1 MLILSVKQINVS
13 YLQELFI
20 YSFEQGMKNQST
32 NSDVPTHIY
41 DRTFINF
48 ELFLLGVELSA
59 DTFESIWES
68 IWELNDEVKSD
79 ISSSFSGSRP
89 WKQSK
94 MQDFNILKF
103 KLCLVDTLLFKFWT
117 WRRISCLLK
126 KNHSQHKKILSHQ
139 LLKAAFMKVGA
150 YYRKLKKYNIFLY
163 YQFYLFKQNG
173 CGEIKMKLERLA
185 TM

>member
-59 DTFESIWES
+59 DTFESI
-68 IWELNDEVKSD
+68 
-79 ISSSFSGSRP
+79 
-89 WKQSK
+89 
-94 MQDFNILKF
+94 
-103 KLCLVDTLLFKFWT
+103 
-117 WRRISCLLK
+117 
-126 KNHSQHKKILSHQ
+126 
-139 LLKAAFMKVGA
+139 
-150 YYRKLKKYNIFLY
+150 
-163 YQFYLFKQNG
+163 
-173 CGEIKMKLERLA
+173 
-185 TM
+185 